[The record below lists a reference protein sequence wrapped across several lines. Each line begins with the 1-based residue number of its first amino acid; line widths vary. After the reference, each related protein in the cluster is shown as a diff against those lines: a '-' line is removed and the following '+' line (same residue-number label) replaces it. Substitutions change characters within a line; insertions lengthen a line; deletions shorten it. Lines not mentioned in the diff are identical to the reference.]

1 MFSKKLSAKDAVILG
16 ILAIII
22 GVVLIYTLYDK
33 EDRDVIR
40 VNIDNHESKTISFED
55 LALVPGE
62 ETGYTFMF
70 DQVDLAEY
78 DVVLQFKK
86 TEKTVPCDFIYVRI
100 SVDGEVKYDKSLGE
114 FLDKD
119 PVFFHIN
126 PIKNKDNEVNVTYY
140 IPLDVGNEAQDVDVY
155 FDLVVT
161 ATSQSTIE
169 GVIK

>member
-1 MFSKKLSAKDAVILG
+1 MFSRKLSAKDAVLLG
-16 ILAIII
+16 ILALII